1 MTVYHTYSDAD
12 YFRESLAGTAYASGW
27 TSDAAQLLVL
37 LERAS
42 QMVNTFVGN
51 QSFGPTTQTR
61 SYDVGTGPL
70 VFDDRPFFP
79 NVSANGGIETT
90 RSRHAVLPLD
100 RWLLSAT
107 TVTSYSGTDRTTSE
121 TLTEGLSNDYLL
133 DPYQGT
139 QNDLGSRYWRLKLTT
154 ETTKAFNAGQQT
166 LTIAGVWGWTQD
178 TAPDTTTLSAAITS
192 TTATTVA
199 VTSAAV
205 FSPGNT
211 LIVDSEQMYVRS
223 ISTNDLTVIR
233 GVNGTTAATHS
244 DASTVERYEYPSD
257 VVSVCSDV
265 ARVLYRDRDLG
276 ITETL
281 GSGEAAIRVRSR
293 VEIMDAIRSLDHY
306 RVSQNAAGVI
316 F

>member
-42 QMVNTFVGN
+42 MMIDDFVGN
-51 QSFGPTTQTR
+51 QSFGPTTQMR

-70 VFDDRPFFP
+70 VFDERPWFP
-79 NVSANGGIETT
+79 NVAANGGIETT

-107 TVTSYSGTDRTTSE
+107 TVTSYSGTDRTTSDV
-121 TLTEGLSNDYLL
+121 LTEGLSNDYLL
-133 DPYQGT
+133 EPYQA
-139 QNDLGSRYWRLKLTT
+139 NDLGARYWRLKLST
-154 ETTKAFNAGQQT
+154 ESTASFNAGQQT
-166 LTIAGVWGWTQD
+166 ITIAGVWGWTQD
-178 TAPDTTTLSAAITS
+178 TAADTTTLSAAITS

-199 VTSAAV
+199 VTSGAV

-211 LIVDSEQMYVRS
+211 IIVGSEQMYIRS
-223 ISTNDLTVIR
+223 ISTNNLTVIR

-281 GSGEAAIRVRSR
+281 GSGEAGLRVRSR

>member
-1 MTVYHTYSDAD
+1 MTRVYHTYSDAD
-12 YFRESLAGTAYASGW
+12 YFRESLAGTSYASGW
-27 TSDAAQLLVL
+27 TSDAVMLLVL

-42 QMVNTFVGN
+42 MMIDDFVGN

-107 TVTSYSGTDRTTSE
+107 TVTSYSGTDRATSDV
-121 TLTEGLSNDYLL
+121 LTEGLSNDYLL
-133 DPYQGT
+133 DPYQA
-139 QNDLGSRYWRLKLTT
+139 NDLGGRYWRLKLST
-154 ETTKAFNAGQQT
+154 ESTASFNAGQQT
-166 LTIAGVWGWTQD
+166 ITIAGVWGWTQD
-178 TAPDTTTLSAAITS
+178 TAATTTTLSAAITS

-199 VTSAAV
+199 VTSGAV

-211 LIVDSEQMYVRS
+211 LVVDSEQMYVSS
-223 ISTNDLTVIR
+223 ISTNDLTVLR
-233 GVNGTTAATHS
+233 GVNGTTASTHS
-244 DASTVERYEYPSD
+244 DASTVARYEYPSD

-265 ARVLYRDRDLG
+265 ARVLYRDRDIG
-276 ITETL
+276 ATETL
-281 GSGEAAIRVRSR
+281 GYTGARVRSS
-293 VEIMDAIRSLDHY
+293 VEIMDAIRTLDHY

>member
-1 MTVYHTYSDAD
+1 MTVHHTYSDAD

-27 TSDAAQLLVL
+27 TSDAAQLLII

-42 QMVNTFVGN
+42 QMINAFVGN
-51 QSFGPTTQTR
+51 QSYGPTTQTR
-61 SYDVGTGPL
+61 SYDIGTGPL
-70 VFDDRPFFP
+70 LFDDRPLFP
-79 NVSANGGIETT
+79 NPNANDGLETT

-133 DPYQGT
+133 DPYQA
-139 QNDLGSRYWRLKLTT
+139 NDLGSRYWRLKLST
-154 ETTKAFNAGQQT
+154 ESTKSFNAGQQT

-192 TTATTVA
+192 TTATSVA
-199 VTSAAV
+199 VTSGAV

-211 LIVDSEQMYVRS
+211 LIVDSEQMHVRS
-223 ISTNDLTVIR
+223 ISTNNLTVIR

-244 DASTVERYEYPSD
+244 DAATVERYEYPSD

-281 GSGEAAIRVRSR
+281 GSGEAGLRVRSR
-293 VEIMDAIRSLDHY
+293 VEIMDAIHSLDHY
-306 RVSQNAAGVI
+306 RVSQNAAGLI